1 MQVYLS
7 TRPFNWMS
15 AVTVHSCCTF
25 WGQSR
30 LKDTIIN
37 KPECTLEFNRDT
49 YLPVINKQPGE
60 REKNKQ
66 ERRKID

>member
-1 MQVYLS
+1 ML
-7 TRPFNWMS
+7 

-30 LKDTIIN
+30 LKDTIN

-49 YLPVINKQPGE
+49 YLPLINKQPGE
-60 REKNKQ
+60 REKKINKK
-66 ERRKID
+66 EGKKIKDTQLFVN

>member
-1 MQVYLS
+1 ML
-7 TRPFNWMS
+7 

-30 LKDTIIN
+30 LKDTIN

-60 REKNKQ
+60 REREKINKK
-66 ERRKID
+66 EGK

>member
-1 MQVYLS
+1 
-7 TRPFNWMS
+7 MS